1 MSDDAFLEVLA
12 GCTEVAAGMDLSDD
26 GWMPPN
32 GNFDVQVEDVG
43 AGIKEKNGVN
53 NVWIKPVFN
62 ILDGEFK
69 SRTFSDYFWITPGLT
84 EASISLK
91 NLCRF
96 ATCLQGSETKNPI
109 EAAEIAKASVGEFLS
124 VEVYRTTSKKTG
136 KTYPN
141 VRFLALLEATD
152 EEEAEAVV
160 EPEPVAATP
169 APKRR
174 KK

>member
-12 GCTEVAAGMDLSDD
+12 SCTEVAQGMDLSDD
-26 GWMPPN
+26 GWKPPN
-32 GNFDVQVEDVG
+32 GNFDVLIEEVTSG
-43 AGIKEKNGVN
+43 MKEKGGVN
-53 NVWIKPVFN
+53 NAWVKPAFS

-69 SRTFSDYFWITPGLT
+69 GRTFTDYFWIQPGLS
-84 EASISLK
+84 EPSISLK

-109 EAAEIAKASVGEFLS
+109 EAAEIAKASAGEFLS

-141 VRFLALLEATD
+141 IRYLAKLEATD
-152 EEEAEAVV
+152 EASLDLLDGTEVQTVIE
-160 EPEPVAATP
+160 
-169 APKRR
+169 
-174 KK
+174 

>member
-12 GCTEVAAGMDLSDD
+12 GCTDVAAGMDLSDD

-32 GNFDVQVEDVG
+32 GNFDVQIEDVG
-43 AGIKEKNGVN
+43 SGIKEKNGVN
-53 NVWIKPVFN
+53 NVWVKPVFT

-69 SRTFSDYFWITPGLT
+69 GKTFSDYYWITPGLT

-109 EAAEIAKASVGEFLS
+109 EASEIAKASVGEFLS

-136 KTYPN
+136 KVYAN
-141 VRFLALLEATD
+141 IRFLALLEATD
-152 EEEAEAVV
+152 EEDDT
-160 EPEPVAATP
+160 EPVAETP
-169 APKRR
+169 QPVTTGRR